1 MQKISRKDS
10 VVKITSL
17 VGKNLDKPK
26 VYEDIINVEE
36 IPQYDDTIYPANEY

>member
-1 MQKISRKDS
+1 MQKITRKES

-26 VYEDIINVEE
+26 IYEEIINIEE
-36 IPQYDDTIYPANEY
+36 IPLF